1 MLDVPHFQQIVSCPL
16 HLVVVHLYSLL
27 LWTCCHTN
35 IHCQLSCIVYLIQ
48 FIMNVVQH
56 EFFGNYINLFVINGL
71 VINRRGLVGGIKS
84 VSCGQEF
91 VFEPLEEISEFS
103 EYVLANVGNLV

>member
-1 MLDVPHFQQIVSCPL
+1 
-16 HLVVVHLYSLL
+16 
-27 LWTCCHTN
+27 
-35 IHCQLSCIVYLIQ
+35 
-48 FIMNVVQH
+48 MNVVQH

-91 VFEPLEEISEFS
+91 MFEPL
-103 EYVLANVGNLV
+103 